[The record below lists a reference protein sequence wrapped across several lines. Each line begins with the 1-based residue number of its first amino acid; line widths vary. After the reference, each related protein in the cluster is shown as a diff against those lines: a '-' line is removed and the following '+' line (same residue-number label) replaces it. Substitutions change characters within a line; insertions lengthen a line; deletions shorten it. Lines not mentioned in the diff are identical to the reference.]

1 VAVVSGLFRDHA
13 LWALAWCV
21 FGFVA
26 GSIPFGL
33 LLAARIGKTD
43 VRTQGSGNIGAANV
57 ARVVGKRLGLL
68 TLVLDALKGALPA
81 WWVTQ
86 WNPVDIDGVDGVE
99 RGLLAGLVGVAAV
112 CGHCF
117 PPWLAFRGGKGVATG
132 LGVVAVLAP
141 EAAAYGL
148 SAFAVAFAGSKI
160 VSVSSLSAA
169 VVVVVALIVRGPI
182 DVRLVPLI
190 ACVVLIVLRHRDN
203 LQRLRRREEL
213 SL

>member
-1 VAVVSGLFRDHA
+1 MSGLFRDHA

-21 FGFVA
+21 LGFVA

-33 LLAARIGKTD
+33 LLAATIGKTD
-43 VRTQGSGNIGAANV
+43 VRTHGSGNIGAANV

-81 WWVTQ
+81 WWATQ
-86 WNPVDIDGVDGVE
+86 WNAVDIDGVDGVDGVE

-203 LQRLRRREEL
+203 LERLRRREEL